1 MIQTALQISVAV
13 VLRVCC
19 GVGTRPRFKAQLVVS
34 VGESVEGVSVGTVQR
49 WTGKESRALRE
60 AKRQSVRGFAA
71 YLGVGS
77 RTVSDWESPS
87 NPKAISKLLQE
98 ALDSTLERCSPAE
111 QERFWGAIG
120 KMPGAPATPG
130 SFLPIPNAEP
140 SLVRRNT
147 DFDGLIS
154 VLEEAHNAE
163 GIATVAVVGPGGF
176 GKTTIATQ
184 LVNNERI
191 QELFPEIL
199 WVETGEDCTPARV
212 VELVSDVCVHL
223 SGTRPALTDPEQAG
237 FHLARLL
244 QDRRALLVIDNVWSA
259 ADLSPFLLGGAEC
272 VRLVTTRNVRV
283 CPSTAQVMRL
293 GPMTAAEISEMLTR
307 NVASLQHS
315 EAQQL
320 AELLGGWPLLA
331 QIVGST
337 VGQDVASGASSGRVV
352 AETSETIRDYGPQAF
367 DVLDAD
373 QRRSAIGQAIASS
386 LDGLEENVALDGAS
400 DLRARYMSLAVF
412 PPATAIPVRALTHWW
427 KMAFGWSPHATRQFC
442 RVLADRSL
450 VSSYQADTE
459 TITLHDVFRSYLR
472 HLVADDW
479 TQLHGS
485 LLDAFRDSTGGRWE
499 QLGAEQEYLWGH
511 LPYHLREAGLE
522 DELVAL
528 LSSPSYVVRKVALV
542 GEQSLVADAAV
553 LDALP
558 TGRRSAMWTAA
569 RVMAG
574 SGYLLTGLVEPA
586 DVAATLSIALH
597 RSPSPVTP
605 EALAETASLGAA
617 FAAGWLRRGA
627 AAESKDAGHVGAIV
641 SVSTVA
647 RIVASGG
654 EDGTVRLWDL
664 DTRQP
669 LHTFRAH
676 TGWVFA
682 TALSPN
688 GAVVASA
695 GDDGLVRLYRT
706 DSGTPVGVMAGHSRR
721 IRALAF
727 APDQPLLVSGAED
740 GAVCVWDTERLLLAR
755 RMQTTGTPVWS
766 IAVGGG
772 EEPAIAVAGEDEF
785 VRLFDL
791 VTGRLLDEKA
801 QHRDWVRSVAFAPG
815 SGLLAS
821 GSSDRSVVMWT
832 TKGGTLTPVRRTANL
847 PGRVRSV
854 VASLDGGLVL
864 AATEEPTIH
873 ALTVDGE
880 AGKATLPP
888 GVDWVRSLTRSGDG
902 TVVAGCEDGAVRLWP
917 AHGGQ
922 LQTLASGANTTW
934 STAYSSTGAVGLIGD
949 GMGQVDLV
957 DATASTL
964 LRRLPAG
971 PGRVWSL
978 ASGADLVAAACG
990 DGAVRAW
997 SLTDETWGLTLNRD
1011 TNRTWAVA
1019 MARTAPK
1026 LAASTGDGHIRCWD
1040 LPGGN
1045 LLWSQDVHAGRLRS
1059 IAFNADGQVLA
1070 ACGGDGSVRVWR
1082 AADGEFVSRF
1092 TCPTGWARAV
1102 TLDDQGTRA
1111 VVGAGTGDIAVR
1123 DLASDRFT
1131 AQLSGHSGRILM
1143 VAFTSA
1149 PDRLVSAAADG
1160 TVRLWSL
1167 TEQQQ
1172 LAEVRIDGSL
1182 NCAAYDPVHGRIL
1195 VGSAAGVVALGLNL
1209 TQF

>member
-1 MIQTALQISVAV
+1 
-13 VLRVCC
+13 
-19 GVGTRPRFKAQLVVS
+19 
-34 VGESVEGVSVGTVQR
+34 VQR
-49 WTGKESRALRE
+49 IWTGKESRALRD
-60 AKRQSVRGFAA
+60 AMRLPVRGFAE

-77 RTVSDWESPS
+77 RTVSDWESPTK
-87 NPKAISKLLQE
+87 PKAISKPLQK
-98 ALDSTLERCSPAE
+98 ALDTALEKCSPTE
-111 QERFWGAIG
+111 QELFWEEIG
-120 KMPGAPATPG
+120 KQPAVPGVAAASG
-130 SFLPIPNAEP
+130 SYLPIPNAEP
-140 SLVRRNT
+140 TLVRRNN
-147 DFDGLIS
+147 DFDGLVSI
-154 VLEEAHNAE
+154 LGEAHNAE

-184 LVNNERI
+184 LVNDEQI
-191 QELFPEIL
+191 QALYPEIL
-199 WVETGEDCTPARV
+199 WVETGEGCTPARV
-212 VELVSDVCVHL
+212 VELISDICVHL
-223 SGTRPALTDPEQAG
+223 SGSRPALTDPEQAG

-259 ADLSPFLLGGAEC
+259 ADLSPFLLGGEEC

-283 CPSTAQVMRL
+283 CPAATQVVRL

-307 NVASLQHS
+307 NVVSLPRS
-315 EAQQL
+315 EAEQL
-320 AELLGGWPLLA
+320 AEMLGGWPLLA

-337 VGQDVASGASSGRVV
+337 VGQDVAAGAASGLIV

-386 LDGLEENVALDGAS
+386 LDGLEESIVLNGAS
-400 DLRARYMSLAVF
+400 DLRARYMSLAAF
-412 PPATAIPVRALTHWW
+412 PPATAIPVRVLAHWW
-427 KMAFGWSPHATRQFC
+427 KTAFGWSPHATRQFC

-450 VSSYQADTE
+450 VSSYRADSE

-472 HLVADDW
+472 HLVAEDW
-479 TQLHGS
+479 ARLHAS
-485 LLDAFRDSTGGRWE
+485 LLDAFRESIGRWE
-499 QLGAEQEYLWGH
+499 DLGAEHGYLWRH

-522 DELVAL
+522 DELVTL
-528 LSSPSYVVRKVALV
+528 LSSPAYVVRKVALV

-553 LDALP
+553 LNALP
-558 TGRRSAMWTAA
+558 VSRHSAAWTAA
-569 RVMAG
+569 RVMTS
-574 SGYLLTGLVEPA
+574 SGYLLTGLTEPP

-597 RSPSPVTP
+597 RSPSPVTSDVLT
-605 EALAETASLGAA
+605 EAASLGAA
-617 FAAGWLRRGA
+617 FAVEWLRRSG

-641 SVSTVA
+641 SVATEA

-669 LHTFRAH
+669 IRTFRAH
-676 TGWVFA
+676 TGWVYA
-682 TALSPN
+682 TALSPD
-688 GAVVASA
+688 GSVVASA
-695 GDDGLVRLYRT
+695 GEDGLIRLYRT
-706 DSGTPVGVMAGHSRR
+706 ASGAPLGVLAGHSRR

-727 APDQPLLVSGAED
+727 VPGQPLLVSGAED
-740 GAVCVWDTERLLLAR
+740 GAVCMWDTERLLMVR

-766 IAVGGG
+766 VAVGGVD
-772 EEPAIAVAGEDEF
+772 EPVVAVTGEDEF

-791 VTGRLLDEKA
+791 GSGRLLDEKA
-801 QHRDWVRSVAFAPG
+801 QHRDWVRSVAFAAG

-821 GSSDRSVVMWT
+821 GSGDRSVVVWT
-832 TKGGTLTPVRRTANL
+832 TKGGTLTAVRRTTDL

-854 VASLDGGLVL
+854 VVSPSGGLVL
-864 AATEEPTIH
+864 AATEKPTIH

-880 AGKATLPP
+880 AGKTTLPA
-888 GVDWVRSLTRSGDG
+888 GVDWVRSLARGGDG

-917 AHGGQ
+917 ASGGP
-922 LQTLASGANTTW
+922 LETLASGSNTTW
-934 STAYSSTGAVGLIGD
+934 STAYSSTGTVGLIGD
-949 GMGQVDLV
+949 GAGQVELV
-957 DATASTL
+957 NAADSTP

-971 PGRVWSL
+971 HGRVWSL

-997 SLTDETWGLTLNRD
+997 SLTDASWEVTLNQD

-1019 MARTAPK
+1019 LARTALR

-1040 LPGGN
+1040 LPSGD

-1082 AADGEFVSRF
+1082 AADGEFISRF

-1102 TLDDQGTRA
+1102 TLDDQGTLA
-1111 VVGAGTGDIAVR
+1111 AVGAGTGDIVVR
-1123 DLASDRFT
+1123 DLTSDRFT

-1143 VAFTSA
+1143 VAFTGDS
-1149 PDRLVSAAADG
+1149 DRLVSAAADG

-1167 TEQQQ
+1167 AGQQQ
-1172 LAEVRIDGSL
+1172 LAEVRVDGSL
-1182 NCAAYDPVHGRIL
+1182 NCAAYDPVHGRVL
-1195 VGSAAGVVALGLNL
+1195 VGSAAGVVALDLNL
-1209 TQF
+1209 NPFREG